1 MRPYW
6 KGYLKLALVSCPIAL
21 HAACSTAE
29 RIGFRQINKATGNR
43 LRQQLI
49 DEETREP
56 VEPEH
61 KGRGYEVAKG
71 QYLIVEDEEL
81 EAIEIESTHVIEI
94 DSFVPR
100 QQIDQRFFDTPYY
113 VAPNEP
119 VAQEAFAVIREAMR
133 HKTMVALGRLV
144 LSKRERVIALE
155 PYGKGLLGT
164 TLRYPYEVRDAKDYF
179 ADLPELALA
188 PDMLTLAE
196 HILKSKVADFDP
208 KAFRDRYEEAL
219 LAHLKAKQA
228 GAVPEEKPPFA
239 APRRVIN
246 LMEALRRSIAQ
257 DQKPAGKGGS
267 APSATRKRA
276 YSVRSTT
283 MTAPRLPNHLIRSIW
298 CWTASGLSVRP
309 TAKPT
314 PGTPIGRPSWPF
326 SCPASMS
333 GPCASWPPPK
343 AGHATSRPRSPR
355 RFWPSRTRTCPL
367 RCGTLWSGPDERI
380 ARQAI
385 ALRRLHPQVDRA

>member
-29 RIGFRQINKATGNR
+29 RIAFRQINKATGNR

-56 VEPEH
+56 VDPEH

-133 HKTMVALGRLV
+133 HKAMVALGRLV

-179 ADLPELALA
+179 GDLPELALA

-196 HILKSKVADFDP
+196 QILESKVADFDP

-228 GAVPEEKPPFA
+228 GAVREPKPTFA

-257 DQKPAGKGGS
+257 DKKPAGKGS
-267 APSATRKRA
+267 
-276 YSVRSTT
+276 RSD
-283 MTAPRLPNHLIRSIW
+283 
-298 CWTASGLSVRP
+298 
-309 TAKPT
+309 
-314 PGTPIGRPSWPF
+314 PG
-326 SCPASMS
+326 
-333 GPCASWPPPK
+333 
-343 AGHATSRPRSPR
+343 
-355 RFWPSRTRTCPL
+355 
-367 RCGTLWSGPDERI
+367 
-380 ARQAI
+380 
-385 ALRRLHPQVDRA
+385 DRANGREVS

>member
-21 HAACSTAE
+21 HAACSSAE
-29 RIGFRQINKATGNR
+29 RIAFRQINKATGNR

-56 VEPEH
+56 VDPEH

-71 QYLIVEDEEL
+71 QYLIVEDAEL

-133 HKTMVALGRLV
+133 HKSMVALGRLV

-188 PDMLTLAE
+188 SDMLTLAAQ
-196 HILKSKVADFDP
+196 ILESKVADFDP
-208 KAFRDRYEEAL
+208 KAFRDRYEDAL

-228 GAVPEEKPPFA
+228 GAVREEKPTFA

-257 DQKPAGKGGS
+257 DQKPAGKGGAATS
-267 APSATRKRA
+267 GDPQTGVKCQEHDNDLATITEPS
-276 YSVRSTT
+276 V
-283 MTAPRLPNHLIRSIW
+283 IRSIW
-298 CWTASGLSVRP
+298 CWTASERSVRP
-309 TAKPT
+309 TAKPI
-314 PGTPIGRPSWPF
+314 PGKPIGRPSWPN

-333 GPCASWPPPK
+333 LPSASWPARPPK
-343 AGHATSRPRSPR
+343 AGARRRRRHRPGGFGPR
-355 RFWPSRTRTCPL
+355 RRGLVPRR
-367 RCGTLWSGPDERI
+367 WSAAG
-380 ARQAI
+380 
-385 ALRRLHPQVDRA
+385 